1 MLNEASKEGFTPVND
16 DGLASDSES
25 VNEDLDMRAV
35 SQNCNET
42 INDESD
48 PNKRSFCDRM
58 GTIQRRDA
66 QNFANLY
73 K

>member
-35 SQNCNET
+35 S
-42 INDESD
+42 
-48 PNKRSFCDRM
+48 
-58 GTIQRRDA
+58 
-66 QNFANLY
+66 
-73 K
+73 